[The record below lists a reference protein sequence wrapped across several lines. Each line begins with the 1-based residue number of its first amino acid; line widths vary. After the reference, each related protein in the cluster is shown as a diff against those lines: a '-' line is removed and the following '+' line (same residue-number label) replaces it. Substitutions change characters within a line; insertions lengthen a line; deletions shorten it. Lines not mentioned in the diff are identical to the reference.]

1 MWIRFPLGLI
11 NDCLEIDKIYL
22 QIILIKTPLYKV
34 TGPHSPLLGVWSET
48 ERIYGEGEVHCCHQ
62 MAMSHH

>member
-11 NDCLEIDKIYL
+11 NDCLEIDKIYM

-34 TGPHSPLLGVWSET
+34 TGVLFLESGVRLKEYMVK
-48 ERIYGEGEVHCCHQ
+48 ERCTAVIRWP
-62 MAMSHH
+62 